1 MIKLEKI
8 KLANKIR
15 IVKNQKKFDSCSEN
29 HRSFYTKYAFIVSRT
44 LRKPI
49 FQNFLKFLIKNEQ
62 IEKKSVKDIQIR
74 VFPFIKNN
82 GKSIAGRC
90 NSKGIIR
97 IFPKRQKFLKKKL
110 QNHKEKTH
118 FYIRSRAMA
127 ALIHEILHIKYEG
140 NEHKVRKLT
149 KKYFK
154 IFIHHQNPNS
164 QCVNNIHKM
173 VFKGL

>member
-1 MIKLEKI
+1 MEKI
-8 KLANKIR
+8 KLAEKIR
-15 IVKNQKKFDSCSEN
+15 IVKNQKKFDNCSEN
-29 HRSFYTKYAFIVSRT
+29 HRSFYQRYAFIVSRT

-49 FQNFLKFLIKNEQ
+49 FQNFLKWLIKKEQ

-74 VFPFIKNN
+74 VFPFIKSN

-90 NSKGIIR
+90 SSSGIIR
-97 IFPKRQKFLKKKL
+97 IFPKRQRFLNKKL

-127 ALIHEILHIKYEG
+127 GLIHEILHIKYKG

-149 KKYFK
+149 KKYFN
-154 IFIHHQNPNS
+154 IFIHHQNPNPQS
-164 QCVNNIHKM
+164 INNIHKIL
-173 VFKGL
+173 FKCM